1 MSKNSRTSLSGM
13 RRTVVAVLAALLIG
27 VVASGTW
34 NVSASEPSGG
44 MTESNQPSAPEG
56 ACPGGQCFADVPPA
70 NTFFQFVNSVSNA
83 EIATGYTCGGAG
95 EPCDGSNRPYYR
107 PGDAVTRGQ
116 MAKFVDNARHKPG
129 IYIDTST
136 SATPLYVRTTAF
148 GALGKAIYASS
159 PQGDAIYAE
168 SASGRGVFGYS
179 YSHIGVYGSGLSAG
193 SRGVYGTNTEGVGV
207 YAFSSKGTGIFG
219 FSPEGNAIVGQ
230 VPADSTALAGRF
242 IGDVEVTG
250 SCCAAAVNYV
260 KIDHP
265 ADPANSYLQH
275 ATVASPDM
283 MNIYNGNVTTDAKGE
298 ATVALPEY
306 FEALNGDFRYQLTPI
321 GQFAQAIVGSKIKDN
336 KFTIKTDKPNVE
348 VSWQVTGVRKDP
360 YAKKYPMEAEVAK
373 PQDEQGLYRN
383 PELYGQPPEKAVGY
397 ENLPAVTPEK

>member
-1 MSKNSRTSLSGM
+1 MSKNSRTSFSGA
-13 RRTVVAVLAALLIG
+13 RRTVVAVLAALLIA
-27 VVASGTW
+27 VIASGTW
-34 NVSASEPSGG
+34 NASASEPSGG
-44 MTESNQPSAPEG
+44 TAQRNQPSAPEG

-83 EIATGYTCGGAG
+83 EIATGYTCGGPG
-95 EPCDGSNRPYYR
+95 EPCDAENRPYYR

-136 SATPLYVRTTAF
+136 FATPLYVRTTAF
-148 GALGKAIYASS
+148 GAAGKAIYASS
-159 PQGDAIYAE
+159 PQGDAVYAE
-168 SASGRGVFGYS
+168 STSGRGVFGYS
-179 YSHIGVYGSGLSAG
+179 YSNIGVYGSGLSAS
-193 SRGVYGTNTEGVGV
+193 SRGVHGTNTEGVGV
-207 YAFSSKGTGIFG
+207 YGFSS
-219 FSPEGNAIVGQ
+219 EGNAIVGQ
-230 VPADSTALAGRF
+230 VPADSTGLAGRF
-242 IGDVEVTG
+242 VGDVEVTG
-250 SCCAAAVNYV
+250 ACCAAAVGYV
-260 KIDHP
+260 KVDHP
-265 ADPANSYLQH
+265 TDPANSYLQH

-283 MNIYNGNVTTDAKGE
+283 MNIYNGNVTTDANGE
-298 ATVALPEY
+298 ATVTMPEY

-383 PELYGQPPEKAVGY
+383 PELYGQPPEKAIGY
-397 ENLPAVTPEK
+397 ENLPDLTPEK